1 VNCVIP
7 ARVARTSLTAVAAA
21 LVVAVVLSV
30 APVPAAQRGRGAA
43 PAAPAGPTPRM
54 ANGKPD
60 LSGLW
65 ADPYTPNM
73 ALRAV
78 DVMTRQPMKFAR
90 QGEVL
95 ADAVDP
101 KRTFDLPFTPWG
113 LKKWKE
119 YDPVG
124 KGDYA
129 GNCLPFGMSRNINA
143 PHGLQ
148 IIHNP
153 DALAFLFEQNTWF
166 HWVPTNASFKWPE
179 DLPESWNGLSTGHW
193 DGDTLVIVTKGFN
206 GYTRLD
212 TNGHPHSHEMVM
224 TNTFLRTDS
233 NTMQHTVTVHD
244 PKTYTQD
251 WMNVRTWRIKPY
263 PDVIMEYSCEENNL
277 QNLFD
282 GAIKVWHA
290 PDDDDR

>member
-1 VNCVIP
+1 MGHIAAFALWTLGLASSHLSAQSQAP
-7 ARVARTSLTAVAAA
+7 ART
-21 LVVAVVLSV
+21 
-30 APVPAAQRGRGAA
+30 QA
-43 PAAPAGPTPRM
+43 PAPAPEPAQLGVLAPANLAKSRPKAPFDLTGTWLHNTPGGTERFDPPQGFKLTPE
-54 ANGKPD
+54 AQVHYDAGQKATAAGKVYRSDISLCWPA
-60 LSGLW
+60 GM
-65 ADPYTPNM
+65 PIM
-73 ALRAV
+73 
-78 DVMTRQPMKFAR
+78 MTRVWPVSMIQLPTSIFMISELMNSMRIIYMDGRSHTDPDIAVPSFN
-90 QGEVL
+90 GE
-95 ADAVDP
+95 
-101 KRTFDLPFTPWG
+101 
-113 LKKWKE
+113 
-119 YDPVG
+119 
-124 KGDYA
+124 
-129 GNCLPFGMSRNINA
+129 SI
-143 PHGLQ
+143 
-148 IIHNP
+148 
-153 DALAFLFEQNTWF
+153 
-166 HWVPTNASFKWPE
+166 
-179 DLPESWNGLSTGHW
+179 GHW

>member
-1 VNCVIP
+1 MKI
-7 ARVARTSLTAVAAA
+7 RLTAIASA
-21 LVVAVVLSV
+21 VAVVAAFGLTSL
-30 APVPAAQRGRGAA
+30 APVVSAQRGGRGA
-43 PAAPAGPTPRM
+43 PAAPAGPAPRM

-73 ALRAV
+73 AARAV
-78 DVMTRQPMKFAR
+78 DAMTKQPLTFTR
-90 QGEVL
+90 QGEAL
-95 ADAVDP
+95 TDAIDP
-101 KRTFDLPFTPWG
+101 KRTFDLPYTAWG

-148 IIHNP
+148 IIQNP
-153 DALAFLFEQNTWF
+153 EALAFLFEQNTWF
-166 HWVPTNASFKWPE
+166 HWVPTTDTFKWPA
-179 DLPESWNGLSTGHW
+179 DLPEAWNGVSKGHW
-193 DGDTLVIVTKGFN
+193 DGDTLVIETRGFN

-233 NTMQHTVTVHD
+233 NTMQHTVRVHD
-244 PKTYTQD
+244 PKTYTED

-282 GAIKVWHA
+282 GAIKVWKA
-290 PDDDDR
+290 PEDDDR

>member
-1 VNCVIP
+1 MNCVT
-7 ARVARTSLTAVAAA
+7 AARTSLTAVAAA
-21 LVVAVVLSV
+21 LVVAVVFAI

-78 DVMTRQPMKFAR
+78 DVMTRQPLKFAR

-166 HWVPTNASFKWPE
+166 HWVPTNPSFKWPP

>member
-1 VNCVIP
+1 MNAVTNRLSVLAIG
-7 ARVARTSLTAVAAA
+7 VVAAA
-21 LVVAVVLSV
+21 VFAT
-30 APVPAAQRGRGAA
+30 APAPAAQRGRGAA

-78 DVMTRQPMKFAR
+78 DTMTRQPLKFAR

-95 ADAVDP
+95 ADAIDP
-101 KRTFDLPFTPWG
+101 KRTFDLPYTAWG

-166 HWVPTNASFKWPE
+166 HWVPTNPAFKWPE

-193 DGDTLVIVTKGFN
+193 EGDTLVIVTKGFN

-212 TNGHPHSHEMVM
+212 TNGHPHSKEMVM

-290 PDDDDR
+290 PDDEDR